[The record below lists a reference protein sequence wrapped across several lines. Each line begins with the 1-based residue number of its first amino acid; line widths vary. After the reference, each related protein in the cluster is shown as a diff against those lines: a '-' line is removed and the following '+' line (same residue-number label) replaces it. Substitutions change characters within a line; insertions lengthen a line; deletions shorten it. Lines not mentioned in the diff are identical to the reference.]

1 MSNHTLYSE
10 KGPTSHRNSEIA
22 SELFNEGSLA
32 HDLSDDR
39 RSSNVSDAT
48 VNPDSGVV
56 VVDWDGPDDPSN
68 PKK

>member
-1 MSNHTLYSE
+1 MSGRTLYSE
-10 KGPTSHRNSEIA
+10 KGSTSHRDSEVA
-22 SELFNEGSLA
+22 SEPSNEGSLA

-39 RSSNVSDAT
+39 RSSNVSDVT
-48 VNPDSGVV
+48 VNPDRSVL